1 MWGGKAG
8 ARAPAGGH
16 PGRGRGAEMRG
27 PGHTLPSAVPEE
39 PLARGTPAQSAEGAE
54 RRGTLFRLFNYM
66 HRVGVLGDGGT
77 LDRLEVQNA
86 LQKQAYIAQRLGVPL
101 GYKFEFM
108 DNGAFS
114 AELAADIY
122 YRMCAAGGAEP
133 FAGDPAS
140 SEAFVRLVG
149 GRGAYWLQVT
159 TFALDAA
166 HRGESRGDFVGRVR
180 RTNPEYEK
188 GEAGQVFDHVRACLA
203 GMGDAAP

>member
-1 MWGGKAG
+1 MRDARAG
-8 ARAPAGGH
+8 APEPPRGP
-16 PGRGRGAEMRG
+16 PGRGHGAETYG
-27 PGHTLPSAVPEE
+27 PGRTLPSAIPEE

-66 HRVGVLGDGGT
+66 HRAGVLGDGDT

-86 LQKQAYIAQRLGVPL
+86 LQKHAYVAQGLGVPL
-101 GYKFEFM
+101 GYRFEFM

-133 FAGDPAS
+133 FADDPAAS
-140 SEAFVRLVG
+140 GAFVRLVG

-159 TFALDAA
+159 TFALDETR
-166 HRGESRGDFVGRVR
+166 RGESRGDFVGRVR
-180 RTNPEYEK
+180 RTNPEYER
-188 GEAGQVFDHVRACLA
+188 GMVGQVFDHVGACLA
-203 GMGDAAP
+203 GIGGAAP